1 MQRWSICAAI
11 ALMVG
16 CTDTASSASSALPE
30 PSPPVLSSPTSVARN
45 CQADRGVDYPAYVRT
60 IDILRR
66 SGEIERASAHFAVL
80 RESIQ
85 RNLSARN
92 PGAAA
97 EIALVLEPMFSE
109 SAVRKRAVC
118 DFTQH
123 SRDAQ
128 TVDAW
133 AAWVSDPAL
142 RTIHA
147 RIVED
152 APPTSVPPTSA
163 PRIDGARRAQL
174 QRLWVATG
182 RIDVAAAKRI
192 SGAHAGSI
200 AEKALDPAAGG
211 LPVHQVASPPAETEQ
226 AGVERLAA
234 RLAAVSERDLERFL
248 AFAESAPGRA
258 FYGSLA
264 ATYTDA
270 MLDWYGQLALE
281 TRTRIAPKVVVLGA
295 DAVAAQL
302 TDIRKALD
310 HLGTPYDLNPL
321 LPKLDNLA
329 LRERNNAELDT
340 LRGWYE
346 VEMFAQ
352 HQLHM
357 RPREKGQI
365 RDAESDPK
373 SAIFRSYERPEPF
386 LQSAM
391 TLAPKNAEARALLG
405 RVRFM
410 QSKDDEA
417 AALFAEARRLNADDA
432 MLALFEGD
440 LAYVKG
446 QFAKA
451 ERSYR
456 AAISKADERPVTRDR
471 AIRHLG
477 FALEA
482 QGRGREYGA
491 VAAEQLRLHPDM
503 WDLRLDYA
511 NDLLDRG
518 GSAADAMAT
527 LAPIPKTWEPDR
539 MRDVL
544 TRVQLQRVT
553 EAPPAARADL
563 AKRWEATSFDT
574 EAVGRALCVARDRSA
589 LRAILDA
596 RGMSDIG
603 MHVGRA
609 MLGCAVQQRRPE
621 AVADAL
627 PLMRDINE
635 PLNALWQDTA
645 LCGAAERS
653 DVRTLILLLK
663 AKADTERPCSDGK
676 TPRDRLVERTTQNKP
691 GAGDA
696 LAAFDRQVQ
705 PE

>member
-1 MQRWSICAAI
+1 MLTNPRSI
-11 ALMVG
+11 
-16 CTDTASSASSALPE
+16 
-30 PSPPVLSSPTSVARN
+30 ARN
-45 CQADRGVDYPAYVRT
+45 CLVDRGVDYPAYVQT

-66 SGEIERASAHFAVL
+66 SGEIERASAHFAAL
-80 RESIQ
+80 RESIH
-85 RNLSARN
+85 RSLVSRN

-133 AAWVSDPAL
+133 EAWVSDAAL
-142 RTIHA
+142 RTIHV

-152 APPTSVPPTSA
+152 APPTSP
-163 PRIDGARRAQL
+163 PRIDGARRALL

-182 RIDVAAAKRI
+182 RIDIAAAKRV
-192 SGAHAGSI
+192 SGAHARSI
-200 AEKALDPAAGG
+200 AERSLDPAAGG
-211 LPVHQVASPPAETEQ
+211 LPVLQVASPPAETEQ
-226 AGVERLAA
+226 AGVDRLAA
-234 RLAAVSERDLERFL
+234 RLATVSGRDLERFL
-248 AFAESAPGRA
+248 VFAESEPGLA
-258 FYGSLA
+258 FYASLA
-264 ATYTDA
+264 ATYTGA
-270 MLDWYGQLALE
+270 MLDWYGQLALD

-295 DAVAAQL
+295 DAVAAQFA
-302 TDIRKALD
+302 DIRKALD

-329 LRERNNAELDT
+329 LRERNNAELET

-352 HQLHM
+352 HELHM

-365 RDAESDPK
+365 RDAQIDPK

-386 LQSAM
+386 LESAM

-417 AALFAEARRLNADDA
+417 AKLFAEARRLDADDA
-432 MLALFEGD
+432 MLAFFEGD
-440 LAYVKG
+440 LAYAKG

-456 AAISKADERPVTRDR
+456 AAISKTQDRPATRYR

-482 QGRGREYGA
+482 QGRGRDYGA
-491 VAAEQLRLHPDM
+491 VAEDQLRRHPEM

-511 NDLLDRG
+511 EDMLDRS
-518 GSAADAMAT
+518 GSAADAMAV
-527 LAPIPKTWEPDR
+527 LAPIPENWHSER
-539 MRDVL
+539 MPLVL

-563 AKRWEATSFDT
+563 AKRWETTTFDT
-574 EAVGRALCVARDRSA
+574 EAIGKALCMARDRSA
-589 LRAILDA
+589 LQTVLHA
-596 RGMSDIG
+596 REIPDIG
-603 MHVGRA
+603 AHIGRA

-627 PLMRDINE
+627 PLMLDVNE
-635 PLNALWQDTA
+635 PLNTLWQDTA

-653 DVRTLILLLK
+653 DARTLTLLLK
-663 AKADTERPCSDGK
+663 AKADPERPCRDGK
-676 TPRDRLVERTTQNKP
+676 TPRDRLAAFAAQKKP
-691 GAGDA
+691 GASDA
-696 LAAFDRQVQ
+696 LAAFDRQL
-705 PE
+705 EAK